1 MSPEL
6 ALCDSPPGA
15 GTCPKLGLEQKPP
28 TLARTDTIDPGCV
41 KTTSQIEI
49 VSGFSETIDATV
61 H

>member
-1 MSPEL
+1 MH
-6 ALCDSPPGA
+6 
-15 GTCPKLGLEQKPP
+15 GLI
-28 TLARTDTIDPGCV
+28 ARMVSAAHDPGCV